1 MIRLLTLISLC
12 FILSGC
18 ATYNNSTMQKVN
30 YTDSRIPLSEVAED
44 YKIIQFD
51 GSSPE
56 AVVGSM
62 ERVMFL
68 KDRIYVFD
76 RTNNIVSSFSSDGK
90 FIKSTKQYVGRAR
103 GEYISIS
110 DVSADLESSRIY
122 IFCDR
127 PNKIIIMD
135 YELNFLYEEELDV
148 YPLEIL
154 VAGKYL
160 YCYCYDHENISR
172 HSLVRFDKNHLKGK
186 GTVLLDTKAIIPGV
200 ETFGASLIANKGV
213 DFCMPFSRI
222 INHIEDGEI
231 TNSYE
236 IDFDGRWFSY
246 NDSKG
251 MQPRPFLN
259 ENKDKVWSIKNMRY
273 SDNHMIFSTNQAT
286 FFTCD
291 LNNNIC
297 TAYRGIE
304 NDMIPLQGLFMVP
317 LQGMSGYFGYV
328 VPVSTILNVKEHIEK
343 IVPMFKSRYG
353 KDVDTYLIEKIKDSN
368 EECNPFLVMYKM
380 K

>member
-1 MIRLLTLISLC
+1 MIRLLALILFS

-18 ATYNNSTMQKVN
+18 ATYNTNTMQKVN
-30 YTDSRIPLSEVAED
+30 YIDSRIPLSEVVED

-56 AVVGSM
+56 AAIGSM

-68 KDRIYVFD
+68 KDRIYIFD
-76 RTNNIVSSFSSDGK
+76 RTNNIVLSFSSDGK
-90 FIKSTKQYVGRAR
+90 FIKTTKQYIGKAR

-110 DVSADLESSRIY
+110 DVSVDFESSRIY
-122 IFCDR
+122 VFCDR

-135 YELNFLYEEELDV
+135 DELNFLYEENLDV

-154 VAGKYL
+154 VEGKYL
-160 YCYCYDHENISR
+160 YCYCYDHEDLSR
-172 HSLVRFDKNHLKGK
+172 RSLIRFEKNHLKEK
-186 GTVLLDTKAIIPGV
+186 GTVLLDTREIIPGV
-200 ETFGASLIANKGV
+200 ETFGVSLIANKGV

-246 NDSKG
+246 SNSKG

-259 ENKDKVWSIKNMRY
+259 KNKDKVWSIKNIRC
-273 SDNHMIFSTNQAT
+273 SDNQLIFSTNQAT
-286 FFTCD
+286 FFTCN
-291 LNNNIC
+291 LNDNTC

-304 NDMIPLQGLFMVP
+304 NDVIPLQGLFMVP
-317 LQGMSGYFGYV
+317 LQGMNSYLGYE
-328 VPVSTILNVKEHIEK
+328 VPVSTILNVKEHIDK
-343 IVPMFKSRYG
+343 IVSIFNSRYG
-353 KDVDTYLIEKIKDSN
+353 KDIDKHLIEKINDSN
-368 EECNPFLVMYKM
+368 EECNPLLVMYKI